1 MRRTGNKG
9 EGKFEPITWEEAVRE
24 IAGHFRQII
33 REKWP
38 VGDSSVLLFR
48 HYGRDPAEVRG
59 CLFNRLGARPLIL
72 RLCANAKGMGYASV
86 MGQTLPGAGGIKSSD
101 LILVWSSN
109 VKATRL
115 HVMPILKEARAA
127 GKKVLLIE
135 ACAREMDAYCDETIL
150 IRPGTD
156 GALALAMMHVLE
168 EKGLADEVF

>member
-1 MRRTGNKG
+1 MQQYQLSVNSPDRILFPMRRTGNKG

-33 REKWP
+33 RENGPLAILPSYYSGTMGVIQRKC
-38 VGDSSVLLFR
+38 GDAF
-48 HYGRDPAEVRG
+48 
-59 CLFNRLGARPLIL
+59 FNRLGARPLIL

-86 MGQTLPGAGGIKSSD
+86 MGQTPCLEPEELKSSD

-127 GKKVLLIE
+127 GKKCSLLKP
-135 ACAREMDAYCDETIL
+135 A
-150 IRPGTD
+150 P
-156 GALALAMMHVLE
+156 
-168 EKGLADEVF
+168 EKWTPTVTKRF

>member
-1 MRRTGNKG
+1 
-9 EGKFEPITWEEAVRE
+9 
-24 IAGHFRQII
+24 
-33 REKWP
+33 
-38 VGDSSVLLFR
+38 
-48 HYGRDPAEVRG
+48 
-59 CLFNRLGARPLIL
+59 
-72 RLCANAKGMGYASV
+72 MGYASV

-101 LILVWSSN
+101 LIPGGSSN

-156 GALALAMMHVLE
+156 GALALCHDACWRK
-168 EKGLADEVF
+168 KGWQMRVF